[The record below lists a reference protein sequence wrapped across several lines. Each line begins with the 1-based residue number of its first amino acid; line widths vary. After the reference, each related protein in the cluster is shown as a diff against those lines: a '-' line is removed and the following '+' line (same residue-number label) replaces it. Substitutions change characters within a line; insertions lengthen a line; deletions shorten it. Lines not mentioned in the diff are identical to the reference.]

1 MLCTVGLVLD
11 VGQVLQSKFFCNVN
25 VGKLKGRPD
34 EIAKILKY
42 CRSADVLHSSLDLEE
57 SLLEWLYERQ
67 LNISYSG

>member
-1 MLCTVGLVLD
+1 MKSEDAVHGRASVGL
-11 VGQVLQSKFFCNVN
+11 GQVLQSKFFCNVN

-57 SLLEWLYERQ
+57 SLLE
-67 LNISYSG
+67 